1 MEKISEIYTGAANG
15 SFEVGQLLFEEG
27 DFRLYL
33 TLDELGRNDS
43 LLLIRKSE
51 VKQLVDQSE
60 YLTEISR
67 RRELLKQKGLADPF
81 DLSAKVRQ
89 LKPDQA
95 VESFLSML
103 PGQVVYFGLVGNDYQ
118 QWGYLKDL
126 SDGKFSFI
134 DYPTVKYQN
143 FTGEVDFGQI
153 RRLAAFSGEWIMD
166 NPELKEAQTGNAT
179 ADGFHEVHF
188 KADDSFA
195 VGQLLCEENDYS
207 LYLTVDEIG
216 RNDSLMLVNKKA
228 VDEVVDQSA
237 YLQDITRCHRQ
248 LLEKSLADPFEICD
262 KAKQITQVADFW
274 RLAIGQVVSFA
285 KDAWDEPNFGL
296 LKDKE
301 GDALTFAQYPS
312 RKYDT
317 FAGQVDLT
325 DVDYLEAFGGEL
337 IFEST
342 INNKS

>member
-67 RRELLKQKGLADPF
+67 RRELLNQKGLADPF

-179 ADGFHEVHF
+179 ANGFHEIHF

-207 LYLTVDEIG
+207 LYLTVDEVG

-262 KAKQITQVADFW
+262 KAKQIKQVADFW
-274 RLAIGQVVSFA
+274 RLATGQVVSFA
-285 KDAWDEPNFGL
+285 KDAEPNFGL

-301 GDALTFAQYPS
+301 GDALTLAQYPS

-317 FAGQVDLT
+317 FAGQVNLT

-337 IFEST
+337 TIEST